1 MITATGTT
9 GFLIRTQN
17 TFMFR
22 VYTTEHNFTDYEILH
37 YDLEV
42 TITDTD
48 CVFDQQNQTL
58 NYNE

>member
-1 MITATGTT
+1 MTATGTK
-9 GFLIRTQN
+9 GFLIRTMN

-22 VYTTEHNFTDYEILH
+22 VYGPDYSFTDYEILH

-48 CVFDQQNQTL
+48 CVFDEQNQTL